1 MATTLIPCARRFAWL
16 CCLLPC
22 LVVAQTGGAGAG
34 PAPAVLRVH
43 AAGSLRAAL
52 VESAAAFEA
61 AQPGV
66 KVQLTFGASG
76 LLKDRLLA
84 GEASDVFASA
94 NMAHPQAL
102 AQAGRAGA
110 VQRFAR
116 NAMCA
121 LARPGLAV
129 DAQNVV
135 AVLLDPAVKLGTST
149 PGADPAGDYAWQLFD
164 RIEASGVA
172 GAAKRLAGKALQL
185 TGGPNSPPPPAE
197 RSAYGALMAQGAA
210 DVFLTYC
217 TNAIV
222 AAREVPGLQ
231 VLQLP
236 AAIAVSTSYGLTVL
250 QGAPASAQ
258 RFVDFLLAPAGQAVL
273 LRHGFAP
280 A

>member
-1 MATTLIPCARRFAWL
+1 
-16 CCLLPC
+16 LL
-22 LVVAQTGGAGAG
+22 AAAESAGGSTG
-34 PAPAVLRVH
+34 PAPLVLRVH

-52 VESAAAFEA
+52 LESAAAFEA

-84 GEASDVFASA
+84 GEGSDVFASA

-102 AQAGRAGA
+102 AQAGRAGP
-110 VQRFAR
+110 VQGYAR

-129 DAQNVV
+129 DGKNVV
-135 AVLLDPAVKLGTST
+135 AVLLDPAVKMGTST

-164 RIEASGVA
+164 RIEASGVP
-172 GAAKRLAGKALQL
+172 GAAKRLADKALQL
-185 TGGPNSPPPPAE
+185 TGGPTSAPPPAD
-197 RSAYGALMAQGAA
+197 RNAYGALMAQGAA

-217 TNAIV
+217 TNALV

-236 AAIAVSTSYGLTVL
+236 AAIAVSTRYGVTVL

-258 RFVDFLLAPAGQAVL
+258 RFVEFLLAPSGQAVL
-273 LRHGFAP
+273 ARHGFAP
-280 A
+280 G